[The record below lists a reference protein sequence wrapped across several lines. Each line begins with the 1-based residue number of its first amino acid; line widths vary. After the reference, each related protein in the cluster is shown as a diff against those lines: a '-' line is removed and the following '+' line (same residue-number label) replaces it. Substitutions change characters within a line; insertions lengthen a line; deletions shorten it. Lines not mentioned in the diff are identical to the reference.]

1 MSCQYTKNKLM
12 EQLCYNISNWYP
24 YAWNLSTGTTLVNI
38 KSSSSLRHTSRAN
51 NENVPWVYYCKKRSW
66 KKPEKPKPLTKPYTS
81 IWCQDAF
88 GRCVFCGT
96 RCLLSHCLFLLCA
109 QQATTLAF
117 YNTTTFER
125 TQYRISIKKTC
136 DKYKHWR
143 NFCSTFWWNCCKID
157 FLHDCLYLIVLSWV

>member
-1 MSCQYTKNKLM
+1 MDCRYTKTTLM
-12 EQLCYNISNWYP
+12 EEPWCNVYNWYP
-24 YAWNLSTGTTLVNI
+24 YAWNPLTSITLVNI

-51 NENVPWVYYCKKRSW
+51 NENVPWVFYCKK
-66 KKPEKPKPLTKPYTS
+66 KEAEKNLEKPKPLTKPYTS

-109 QQATTLAF
+109 QQATALAF
-117 YNTTTFER
+117 HNTTTFER
-125 TQYRISIKKTC
+125 TQYRISIKKNFKKC

-143 NFCSTFWWNCCKID
+143 NYCSTFWWNCYMINICRI
-157 FLHDCLYLIVLSWV
+157 